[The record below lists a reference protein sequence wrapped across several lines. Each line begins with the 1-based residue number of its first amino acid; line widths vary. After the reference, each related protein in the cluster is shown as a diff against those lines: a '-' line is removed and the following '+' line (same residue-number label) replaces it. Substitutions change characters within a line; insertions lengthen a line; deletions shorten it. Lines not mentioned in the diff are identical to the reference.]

1 MQVTLRRMREKR
13 HLSQQELSEKSGV
26 PQPIISQI
34 EIGHVKSPGIQVL
47 YKLACALRCTVD
59 DLIEIDEKKEGA

>member
-1 MQVTLRRMREKR
+1 MILLRRMREKR
-13 HLSQQELSEKSGV
+13 RMTQAELSALSGVSQQAISKIESGER
-26 PQPIISQI
+26 PN
-34 EIGHVKSPGIQVL
+34 PGACTL